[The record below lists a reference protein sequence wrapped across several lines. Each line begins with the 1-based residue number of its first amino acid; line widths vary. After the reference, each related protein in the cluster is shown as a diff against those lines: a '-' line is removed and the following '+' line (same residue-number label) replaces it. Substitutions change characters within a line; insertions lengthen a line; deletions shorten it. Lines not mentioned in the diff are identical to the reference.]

1 MQVRRTV
8 RQLLQDKGH
17 TVWSVHPDA
26 SVLEALKLMADKNVG
41 SLVVMQGSTVVGVF
55 TERDYARKVILLGR
69 ASRDLA
75 VREIMTSELVTVA
88 PDATLSDCMRLMTEN
103 RVRHLPVMEDG
114 HQIGL
119 VSIGDV
125 VKAVMAEQQF
135 LIDQLQKYIQGA
147 V

>member
-1 MQVRRTV
+1 MEVRRTV

-17 TVWSVHPDA
+17 AVWSIGPDD
-26 SVLEALKLMADKNVG
+26 SVFDALRLMADKDIG
-41 SLVVMQGSTVVGVF
+41 SLVVMVDGEAIGVF

-69 ASRDLA
+69 ASKDLA
-75 VREIMTSELVTVA
+75 VREVMTTSLITVT
-88 PDATLSDCMRLMTEN
+88 PDATLPDCMRLMTEN
-103 RVRHLPVMEDG
+103 RVRHLPVLEAG
-114 HQIGL
+114 RQVGL

-135 LIDQLQKYIQGA
+135 LIEQLQEYIQGA